1 VRWLPRHLAPRL
13 ILLLTVFVIAVEGV
27 FGYVN
32 VHIQERQLIEEM
44 ISGADQLSRSITS
57 ATWHAM
63 LANHRQDAYAVMDT
77 IAKKQSIERIRIFN
91 KEGRV
96 MFSTVPAAEP
106 PENVRKDS
114 ETCQVCHS
122 EPDPLVKVDTP
133 SRARIFQG
141 EDGRRRLGMVTA
153 FYNEPSCV
161 AACHAHPPETT
172 VLGVLDLTMDLQHV
186 DDELTDLT
194 LRAVLTS
201 LTHVVVLSLVIYL
214 FTRHFVA
221 KPIRKL
227 LDGTKAVSA
236 MDLDQTIDVHGTTE
250 LDELTLSFNAM
261 REDVRR
267 ARTELQDLAQGLE
280 EKVEKRS
287 RQLEATRQKLIR
299 SDRFASLGQL
309 AATVAHE
316 VNNPVG
322 SVLNLSMIMQRI
334 LTAEGIPEGRVEEF
348 RGYLAQVSSETARV
362 GQIVKDLLSFSRGS
376 APNRARVD
384 LNETIR
390 HTLSL
395 ISHKLELSRVTMR
408 MELAPDLPA
417 VRCDPSQIEQV
428 VLNLV
433 MNASEAMPDGGEVIV
448 RTTLDGERNDVLL
461 QVEDSGTG
469 IAADVIPR
477 IFDPFFSTKEAGAG
491 VGLGLAV
498 VYGIVEAHR
507 GTLDVSSKVDEGTT
521 FTVRL
526 PLDKP
531 PAEEKS

>member
-1 VRWLPRHLAPRL
+1 MRLLPKHLAPRL
-13 ILLLTVFVIAVEGV
+13 ILLLTVCLVIVEGG

-32 VHIQERQLIEEM
+32 IGIQERQLIEEV
-44 ISGADQLSRSITS
+44 ITGADQLSRSITS

-63 LANHRQDAYAVMDT
+63 LADHRQDAYEVMDT
-77 IAKKQSIERIRIFN
+77 IAKKQSVERIRIFN

-96 MFSTVPAAEP
+96 MFSTVPGTEAEG
-106 PENVRKDS
+106 NVQMDS

-122 EPDPLVKVDTP
+122 EPDPLVEVDTP
-133 SRARIFQG
+133 SRARIIQG
-141 EDGRRRLGMVTA
+141 EDGRRILGMVTA

-186 DDELTDLT
+186 DNELTQLK
-194 LRAVLTS
+194 LRVALMS
-201 LTHVVVLSLVIYL
+201 LTHVVLLSLIIYL
-214 FTRHFVA
+214 FTRHFVG

-227 LDGTKAVSA
+227 IDGTKAVSA
-236 MDLDQTIDVHGTTE
+236 MELDQTIDVLGTTE

-267 ARTELQDLAQGLE
+267 ARTELEIFAQGLE
-280 EKVEKRS
+280 EQVEKRS
-287 RQLEATRQKLIR
+287 RQLEETRQKLIQ

-334 LTAEGIPEGRVEEF
+334 MTDEGVPEGRVEEF
-348 RGYLAQVSSETARV
+348 RGYLAQVTSETARV
-362 GQIVKDLLSFSRGS
+362 GRIVSDLLSFSRGS
-376 APNRARVD
+376 APTSAEVD
-384 LNETIR
+384 LNGIIR
-390 HTLSL
+390 HTVSL
-395 ISHKLELSRVTMR
+395 VSHKLELNRVMVR
-408 MELAPDLPA
+408 MELAPQLPH
-417 VRCDPSQIEQV
+417 VRCDPSRIEQV

-433 MNASEAMPDGGEVIV
+433 MNASEAMPEGGEVVV
-448 RTTLDGERNDVLL
+448 RTSLDPSRDEVLL
-461 QVEDSGTG
+461 EVEDTGTG
-469 IAADVIPR
+469 IPAELIPR
-477 IFDPFFSTKEAGAG
+477 IFDPFFSTKEEGTG

-498 VYGIVEAHR
+498 VYGNVDAHK
-507 GTLDVSSKVDEGTT
+507 GTLDVSSRVNEGTT

-526 PLDKP
+526 PRAGP
-531 PAEEKS
+531 HAERKS